1 MKRSKEFYEESISRL
16 QKMVKHGVYV
26 LLFDAFAVAV
36 QIPFI
41 FAGKWVAAHLILS
54 IAVSF
59 TAGISFNTLM
69 DSKRQL
75 DMLYKADKTSS
86 WLVGRCHERS
96 KNFSERMANETVCC
110 K

>member
-1 MKRSKEFYEESISRL
+1 MMRSKEFYEGSISRL
-16 QKMVKHGVYV
+16 QKMVKHGIYV

-41 FAGKWVAAHLILS
+41 FAGKWVATRLILS

-59 TAGISFNTLM
+59 AAGFSFNTLV

-75 DMLYKADKTSS
+75 DAYKADMKLYYTSS
-86 WLVGRCHERS
+86 
-96 KNFSERMANETVCC
+96 SED
-110 K
+110 

>member
-1 MKRSKEFYEESISRL
+1 MMKSKEFYEESISRL

-26 LLFDAFAVAV
+26 LLFDAFAVAI

-41 FAGKWVAAHLILS
+41 FAGKWVATHLILS

-59 TAGISFNTLM
+59 TAGISFNTLV

-75 DMLYKADKTSS
+75 DMYKADMELYYTKDDSS
-86 WLVGRCHERS
+86 NYS
-96 KNFSERMANETVCC
+96 K
-110 K
+110 

>member
-1 MKRSKEFYEESISRL
+1 MMRSKEFYEGSISRL

-26 LLFDAFAVAV
+26 LLFDAFAIAV

-41 FAGKWVAAHLILS
+41 FAGKWVATHLILS

-59 TAGISFNTLM
+59 TAGISFNTLV

-75 DMLYKADKTSS
+75 DMYKADMELYYTKDDPS
-86 WLVGRCHERS
+86 HYS
-96 KNFSERMANETVCC
+96 KQQ
-110 K
+110 

>member
-1 MKRSKEFYEESISRL
+1 MMRSKEFYEESIIRL
-16 QKMVKHGVYV
+16 QKMVKRGIYV

-59 TAGISFNTLM
+59 VAGFSFNTLV

-75 DMLYKADKTSS
+75 DTYKADMK
-86 WLVGRCHERS
+86 LYYI
-96 KNFSERMANETVCC
+96 K
-110 K
+110 

>member
-1 MKRSKEFYEESISRL
+1 MMRSKEFYEESISRL
-16 QKMVKHGVYV
+16 QKMIKYGVCV
-26 LLFDAFAVAV
+26 LLFDVFAVAV

-59 TAGISFNTLM
+59 AAGISFNTLM

-75 DMLYKADKTSS
+75 DMYKADMELYYAKDAPSNY
-86 WLVGRCHERS
+86 S
-96 KNFSERMANETVCC
+96 K
-110 K
+110 

>member
-1 MKRSKEFYEESISRL
+1 MMKSKEFYEESIICL
-16 QKMVKHGVYV
+16 QKMVKRGICV

-59 TAGISFNTLM
+59 AAGFSFNTLV

-75 DMLYKADKTSS
+75 DMYKEDMKLYYTSS
-86 WLVGRCHERS
+86 LED
-96 KNFSERMANETVCC
+96 
-110 K
+110 

>member
-1 MKRSKEFYEESISRL
+1 MMRSKEFYEGSIIQL
-16 QKMVKHGVYV
+16 QKMVKRGICI

-59 TAGISFNTLM
+59 AAGISFNTLM

-75 DMLYKADKTSS
+75 DMYKADMELYYTK
-86 WLVGRCHERS
+86 E
-96 KNFSERMANETVCC
+96 K
-110 K
+110 

>member
-1 MKRSKEFYEESISRL
+1 MTYDEVKGILRRKYSPFT
-16 QKMVKHGVYV
+16 KMVKHGIYV

-59 TAGISFNTLM
+59 AAGFTFNTLV

-75 DMLYKADKTSS
+75 DMYKADMELYYTK
-86 WLVGRCHERS
+86 
-96 KNFSERMANETVCC
+96 
-110 K
+110 